1 MDTTLTTSQI
11 TSYRQNGYLAIENL
25 LDASE
30 LATWRQAID
39 RAVDD
44 TVSSNDNH
52 HNQRDPD
59 AYYSRVFV
67 QCVNLWKTHDAV
79 RELALDANLGRMAAE
94 LAGAAG
100 VRLYHDHALV
110 KAPWANPTNFH
121 VDNPMD
127 PFYSPQSIMLWVALD
142 DSTLQNGCLYFL
154 PGSHESSR
162 TDIWVSSAG
171 PESAI

>member
-1 MDTTLTTSQI
+1 MDTTLTSSQI

-110 KAPWANPTNFH
+110 KAPWAKPHQLPRRQSHGPLLLATEHYAVGRARRF
-121 VDNPMD
+121 D
-127 PFYSPQSIMLWVALD
+127 PAKR
-142 DSTLQNGCLYFL
+142 L
-154 PGSHESSR
+154 PLLPAR
-162 TDIWVSSAG
+162 LARI
-171 PESAI
+171 